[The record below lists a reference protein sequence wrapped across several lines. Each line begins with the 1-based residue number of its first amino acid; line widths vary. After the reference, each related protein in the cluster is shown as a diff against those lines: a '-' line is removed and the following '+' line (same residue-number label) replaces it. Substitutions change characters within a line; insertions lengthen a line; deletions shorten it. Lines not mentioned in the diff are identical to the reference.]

1 METKKS
7 VPGNSGFMG
16 VDGNSETAAI
26 IHRTTQKGTVKDLE
40 PAVLSNSQNTIS
52 ILDLQTGATPPPN
65 FTGDKSLRWRPLA
78 LCAAFDCLPRSA
90 GEADSGI
97 SFDEDIDRPAE
108 DAPDPGGIV
117 QGYLDRILTTVMHQ
131 TKGNSWPQCY
141 KEGAFW
147 IRPRD
152 NWFIL
157 NDSDDGHNA
166 SKAKLPPQRGNQDAI
181 PAPDPSDGH
190 FKGMKALIS
199 ERREKG
205 HDLPDPDA
213 PAPNSSSK

>member
-1 METKKS
+1 M
-7 VPGNSGFMG
+7 
-16 VDGNSETAAI
+16 
-26 IHRTTQKGTVKDLE
+26 
-40 PAVLSNSQNTIS
+40 
-52 ILDLQTGATPPPN
+52 
-65 FTGDKSLRWRPLA
+65 
-78 LCAAFDCLPRSA
+78 PRSA

-117 QGYLDRILTTVMHQ
+117 QGYLDRILTEVMHQ

-141 KEGAFW
+141 KEGTFW

-181 PAPDPSDGH
+181 PAPDPSGPEGLYYPRI
-190 FKGMKALIS
+190 FVWIPTLL
-199 ERREKG
+199 
-205 HDLPDPDA
+205 LPLDKTIRCVFCGNDNMTDTGASRSLLP
-213 PAPNSSSK
+213 SIILMVVI